1 MPGLRGASQPCQ
13 PRELSGLE
21 QGEPR
26 ARDMEQYFPGPGAPS
41 GPRARQH
48 GWCQQTLLPGCGI
61 RDCSAACL
69 ACPSA
74 GHVHN
79 PRAGA
84 VLELHVNRKSP
95 LLRPG
100 AVPAGTPAAAAQP
113 GPQHCRPEQP
123 SHLNCFING
132 PRNPGSSLHL
142 GNKYKIKQPQW
153 LGEAK
158 QSTLPKQGGCS
169 Y

>member
-1 MPGLRGASQPCQ
+1 M
-13 PRELSGLE
+13 E

-26 ARDMEQYFPGPGAPS
+26 AREMERYLPGPGAPCC
-41 GPRARQH
+41 PRARQH
-48 GWCQQTLLPGCGI
+48 GQQGSRAHRSLEPAAPLPSCGI
-61 RDCSAACL
+61 RDCPATHL

-84 VLELHVNRKSP
+84 GLELHVNRKSP
-95 LLRPG
+95 LLRPR
-100 AVPAGTPAAAAQP
+100 AVPAGTPAASAQP
-113 GPQHCRPEQP
+113 GPEHCRPEQP

-132 PRNPGSSLHL
+132 PRNSGSSLHL
-142 GNKYKIKQPQW
+142 GNKYTIKQPRW

-158 QSTLPKQGGCS
+158 
-169 Y
+169 